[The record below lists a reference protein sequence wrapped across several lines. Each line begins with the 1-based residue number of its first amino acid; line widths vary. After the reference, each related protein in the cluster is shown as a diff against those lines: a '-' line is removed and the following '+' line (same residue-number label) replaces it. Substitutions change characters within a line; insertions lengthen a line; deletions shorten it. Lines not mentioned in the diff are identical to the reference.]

1 MPFYFPGPFQSS
13 IESITFLAKL
23 VRVFLDLISRFLA
36 KLPSVMNEA
45 ILTSLH
51 LIFTCGNDSSV
62 LLGGFFF
69 FLEKMTQIHKPKGM
83 IGAEQKWSLICLCPG
98 YTPLQVSLTG
108 EKTDLVH
115 HSPE

>member
-1 MPFYFPGPFQSS
+1 MKQYSPRYIVYLLVAMILLYFG
-13 IESITFLAKL
+13 
-23 VRVFLDLISRFLA
+23 
-36 KLPSVMNEA
+36 
-45 ILTSLH
+45 
-51 LIFTCGNDSSV
+51 GGGV
-62 LLGGFFF
+62 LFFF